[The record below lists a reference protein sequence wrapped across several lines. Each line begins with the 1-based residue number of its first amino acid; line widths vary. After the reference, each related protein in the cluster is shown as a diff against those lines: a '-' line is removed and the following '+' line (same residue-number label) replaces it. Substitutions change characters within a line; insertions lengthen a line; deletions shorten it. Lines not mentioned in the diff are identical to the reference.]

1 MTHRKWRIPQVMVVP
16 ANWQGSPEH
25 FYHFHL
31 GYFMP
36 LVLLQHR
43 RGISD
48 LAVRDC
54 GPMNIWFELLP
65 QDVTTTIIP
74 PGVML
79 ERYLSHRQERVVV
92 HAWDDPTRFHRRS
105 LSKYR
110 GIILDRLQL
119 DTKATNNRP
128 SITILDRRLPDS
140 FYSSD
145 VTETPGG
152 GSQWRSVPNISS
164 IAEALRALG
173 SVTIVD
179 TAAMTPVEQVN
190 LLAGTDLLVGQHGAG
205 LTNMLWMASGRSVV
219 EILPP
224 RPPTINAIFR
234 NLAAA
239 RGLGYLAVSQES
251 EHAQVATQPVVEAAR
266 SLLRSPFAHVPTPTG
281 SWPTRMFRQLP
292 RRL

>member
-1 MTHRKWRIPQVMVVP
+1 
-16 ANWQGSPEH
+16 
-25 FYHFHL
+25 
-31 GYFMP
+31 MP

-105 LSKYR
+105 LSEYR

-119 DTKATNNRP
+119 DTKATNTRP
-128 SITILDRRLPDS
+128 SITVLDRRLPDS